1 MKYAKPST
9 QLLEYHNESTKFT
22 NRDYVKALGEDLSK
36 TLQAYK
42 VDAVVKDCRMTP
54 LAAMFDVIPGAGVSI
69 KAFRTLRSELELW
82 LASPVEI
89 METGS
94 DTYTIGIAIKN
105 WNESPTVGLR
115 EILESDAFKKN
126 DYELPIAAGVNVM
139 GKPFVF
145 DLAAQTHL
153 LIAGTTGS
161 GKSVFL
167 NDLIMSLI
175 YSKGPEEVKFAMV
188 DPKRVELC
196 AYNSI
201 PHMLMPVISETKKAM
216 ALMNWIDAEMDDRYQ
231 KFADAGVRKL
241 EDYNAKVSGIKLP
254 RIVIVVDEYMEMM
267 FKAPKE
273 LENHISRISR
283 MARAAGIH
291 LVLATQRPSADVVT
305 SSIKSNIPCRASFT
319 VLDWRE
325 SKTILDRTGAERLL
339 GNGDMLFSSADAA
352 VPIHAQ
358 AAYITGEEV
367 DRVVENICK

>member
-1 MKYAKPST
+1 MKYVKPST
-9 QLLEYHNESTKFT
+9 ELLEYHNESTRFT

-36 TLQAYK
+36 ILQSYK
-42 VDAVVKDCRMTP
+42 VDATIKDCRMTP
-54 LAAMFDVIPGAGVSI
+54 LAAMYDVIPGTGVSI
-69 KAFRTLRSELELW
+69 KQFRTIRSELELW

-94 DTYTIGIAIKN
+94 DMYTIGIAVKN

-115 EILESDAFKKN
+115 EVLESDVFRKS
-126 DYELPIAAGVNVM
+126 DFELPIAAGVNVM
-139 GKPFVF
+139 GRPFVF
-145 DLAAQTHL
+145 DLAASSHL

-175 YSKGPEEVKFAMV
+175 YTKGPDEIRFGMI
-188 DPKRVELC
+188 DPKRVELS

-201 PHMLMPVISETKKAM
+201 PHMLMPVVDDTDKALS
-216 ALMNWIDAEMDDRYQ
+216 LMSWVDKEMDERYQ
-231 KFADAGVRKL
+231 KFAGAGVRKI
-241 EDYNAKVSGIKLP
+241 EDYNAKVHSDRLP

-273 LENHISRISR
+273 LENYISRIAR

-291 LVLATQRPSADVVT
+291 LILATQRPSADVVT
-305 SSIKSNIPCRASFT
+305 ASIKSNIPCRASFT

-339 GNGDMLFSSADAA
+339 GNGDMLFSAADAA

-358 AAYITGEEV
+358 AAFISGEEV
-367 DRVVENICK
+367 DRVVASLRA